1 MSAPTSVQEAVAR
14 QFGPAAAAYA
24 ASQVHA
30 AGEDLAA
37 LAAAAKL
44 SGCERV
50 LDAGCGA
57 GHASLAVAPY
67 AVQVTAYD
75 LSPDMLAQTRALAA
89 ERGLSNIVTRQGD
102 VAALPFA
109 AGEFDAA
116 VSRYSA
122 HHWPDP
128 AAALSE
134 IARVLRP
141 GGRFVLSDIVSEGG
155 PVADSYLQAL
165 ELLRDPSHVRDHT
178 PAQWLAMLEGA
189 GFAAELLMTWGVW
202 LHFADWTARMA
213 TPPVQVAALHALL
226 DAAPAEVRAALAVE
240 EGSNFTLRGA
250 LFRAVR
256 RG

>member
-1 MSAPTSVQEAVAR
+1 MRTPTSVQESVAR

-30 AGEDLAA
+30 AGEDLPA
-37 LAAAAKL
+37 LAAAAAL
-44 SGCERV
+44 SGRERV

-57 GHASLAVAPY
+57 GHAGLALAPHAAQVVAC
-67 AVQVTAYD
+67 D
-75 LSPDMLAQTRALAA
+75 LSPEMLAQVRALAEA
-89 ERGLSNIVTRQGD
+89 RGLSNVVTRQGD

-128 AAALSE
+128 AAALAE

-141 GGRFVLSDIVSEGG
+141 GARFVLSDIVSEGG
-155 PVADSYLQAL
+155 PVVDSYLQAL

-178 PAQWLAMLEGA
+178 PAQWLAMLAEA
-189 GFAAELLMTWGVW
+189 GFAAEVRFTWSVR
-202 LHFADWTARMA
+202 LDFADWTERMA

-226 DAAPAEVRAALAVE
+226 DAAPAEVRAALALE
-240 EGSNFTLRGA
+240 EDHAFTLRGA
-250 LFRAVR
+250 LLCAVR
-256 RG
+256 QE